1 MDILGR
7 TRPPLNLVISNVPG
21 PRTSLYCAGAELLSN
36 FPISVIVDGVGLN
49 ITVVSYKNRVDFG
62 IVGDREQ
69 IDDAWAFLEGAAHA
83 LQELEEIGQRR

>member
-1 MDILGR
+1 M
-7 TRPPLNLVISNVPG
+7 
-21 PRTSLYCAGAELLSN
+21 
-36 FPISVIVDGVGLN
+36 IVDGVGLN

-83 LQELEEIGQRR
+83 LQELETHQEQRLNFAPGARSTASCGPGACASGS